1 MSIEIL
7 FLFIVTT
14 AMACFTPGPA
24 AMFVASVGTAREA
37 RLVAHAIGGIALA
50 NAFYFG
56 LSALGLA
63 GLLLASPE
71 VYAAIRWAGAA
82 YLIYLGV
89 RLVLARGGAGFATLG
104 GGAVSLAARRVF
116 GRALVLEL
124 SNPKALLYFAALLPQ
139 FVTPEA
145 PLAMQFLGFC
155 LITVV
160 LDVCAYSFYGAIGF
174 GVARF
179 SAPGVLVSIRRVAG
193 AAFVLAG
200 VRLVAVS

>member
-7 FLFIVTT
+7 FLFTVTT

-24 AMFVASVGTAREA
+24 AMFVASVGTARDV

-63 GLLLASPE
+63 GLLLASPQ

-89 RLVLARGGAGFATLG
+89 RLVMARGSGFEAVG
-104 GGAVSLAARRVF
+104 GGAASLSAGRVF
-116 GRALVLEL
+116 ARALVLEL

-139 FVTPEA
+139 FITPDA

-160 LDVCAYSFYGAIGF
+160 LDVCAYGFYGAIGF

-193 AAFVLAG
+193 AAFVVAG

>member
-1 MSIEIL
+1 MSPEIL
-7 FLFIVTT
+7 LLFIITT
-14 AMACFTPGPA
+14 ALACFTPGPA
-24 AMFVASVGTAREA
+24 AMFVASVGTARDV

-63 GLLLASPE
+63 GLLLASPQ
-71 VYAAIRWAGAA
+71 VYAALRWAGAA

-89 RLVLARGGAGFATLG
+89 RLVMARGSGFEAVG
-104 GGAVSLAARRVF
+104 GGAARLSAGRVF

-139 FVTPEA
+139 FITPDA

-160 LDVCAYSFYGAIGF
+160 LDVCAYGFYGAIGF

-193 AAFVLAG
+193 AAFVVAG
-200 VRLVAVS
+200 VRLVAVA

>member
-24 AMFVASVGTAREA
+24 AMFVASVGTAREM
-37 RLVAHAIGGIALA
+37 RLVAHAISGIALA

-56 LSALGLA
+56 RS
-63 GLLLASPE
+63 
-71 VYAAIRWAGAA
+71 
-82 YLIYLGV
+82 
-89 RLVLARGGAGFATLG
+89 
-104 GGAVSLAARRVF
+104 ARRVF

-139 FVTPEA
+139 CITPQA
-145 PLAMQFLGFC
+145 PLVMQFLGFC

-160 LDVCAYSFYGAIGF
+160 LDVCAYGFYGAIGF

-179 SAPGVLVSIRRVAG
+179 SAPGGWCRS
-193 AAFVLAG
+193 
-200 VRLVAVS
+200 AVSPGRRSCWWVRWPRVSVMRCGTACCRT

>member
-1 MSIEIL
+1 MSFEIL
-7 FLFIVTT
+7 LLFIVTT

-24 AMFVASVGTAREA
+24 AMFVASVGTTRDT
-37 RLVAHAIGGIALA
+37 RLVGHAIGGIALA

-89 RLVLARGGAGFATLG
+89 RLVLAHGDAGFAAV
-104 GGAVSLAARRVF
+104 GGAAGLSARRVF

-139 FVTPEA
+139 FITPDA

-200 VRLVAVS
+200 ARLIAVS

>member
-7 FLFIVTT
+7 LLFIVTT
-14 AMACFTPGPA
+14 ALACFTPGPA
-24 AMFVASVGTAREA
+24 AMFVASVGTARDT
-37 RLVAHAIGGIALA
+37 RLVAYAIGGIALV

-63 GLLLASPE
+63 GLLLASPQ

-89 RLVLARGGAGFATLG
+89 RLVLARSGGLAAVAGGAA
-104 GGAVSLAARRVF
+104 SLSARRVF

-139 FVTPEA
+139 FITPQA

-160 LDVCAYSFYGAIGF
+160 LDVCAYGFYGAIGF

-193 AAFVLAG
+193 AAFVVAG